1 MRALCKIHD
10 KLRIGLRTYTRHTRD
25 STRLATHTHSIGV
38 QGGVQR
44 AAARARRCQRA
55 APLPSSQGRS
65 QGRER
70 ATERAREAAETGSAP
85 ARTGRLGGGSVGHHR
100 ADELPVVLAHVEL
113 VEVVNEAAHALA
125 LAALR
130 LEAGDRAQRAEVLDV
145 AVAQRRV
152 ACARNGQQW

>member
-10 KLRIGLRTYTRHTRD
+10 KLRTYTRHTRD

-38 QGGVQR
+38 QGGVCSVQLHVHVG
-44 AAARARRCQRA
+44 ASAQP
-55 APLPSSQGRS
+55 PLPSSQGRS

-85 ARTGRLGGGSVGHHR
+85 VRTGGLGGGSVGHHR

-130 LEAGDRAQRAEVLDV
+130 LETGDRAQRAEVLDV